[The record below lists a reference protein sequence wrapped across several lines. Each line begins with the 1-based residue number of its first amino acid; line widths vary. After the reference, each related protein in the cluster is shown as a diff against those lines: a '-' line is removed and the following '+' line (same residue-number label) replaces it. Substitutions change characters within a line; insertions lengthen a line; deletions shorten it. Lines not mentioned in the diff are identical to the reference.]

1 MLLFGEK
8 DQSKQRSDAL
18 TDVPTPPGV
27 EYETKLGNIS
37 GLRLCPSRFEDCR
50 TDHPPMSGFFLM
62 GIPVHS
68 RQSGSLDLNFESGLL
83 VDNIYS
89 FQNNDELL
97 TE

>member
-1 MLLFGEK
+1 M
-8 DQSKQRSDAL
+8 S
-18 TDVPTPPGV
+18 DVPTPPGV
-27 EYETKLGNIS
+27 EYETKLGNIF

-50 TDHPPMSGFFLM
+50 TDHPPRSGFFFM
-62 GIPVHS
+62 GVPVKS
-68 RQSGSLDLNFESGLL
+68 SQSGSLDLNFESGLL